1 MINKKKLIPVIIV
14 VFSFILALI
23 LIGLRP
29 EAGAS
34 KRQYIPP
41 LVNTMMVEPTDIQV
55 IVKSQGSVIPRTEIN
70 LTSEIAGRVLW
81 VAEKLSDG
89 ATFSQGDTLLKL
101 DPRDYELALI
111 SAQSNLSQARVAL
124 SREEAESELARQEW
138 EKVGDGEASALALR
152 KPQLAQAKALLAAT
166 EAAYEQAKRNLDRSL
181 ITAPFPG
188 RVRNKNTDVGAIVTP
203 GTPLA
208 IIYAIDYVE
217 VRLPIA
223 NKDLAFL
230 EIPFDGNL
238 IKPEEQPE
246 VIVSADLGT
255 IVRSEAEIDPRTR
268 MLSVVARIPNPY
280 RLLSNS
286 IPLKVGLYV
295 NADIKG
301 KKLRDVVILP
311 RHVIYDKDLVW
322 VTNKEGIL
330 SKREIQIIR
339 EDGDRAFIKEGL
351 FFGDEILMTRL
362 GVIIDGMQVRMD
374 EERRRN

>member
-1 MINKKKLIPVIIV
+1 M
-14 VFSFILALI
+14 
-23 LIGLRP
+23 
-29 EAGAS
+29 
-34 KRQYIPP
+34 
-41 LVNTMMVEPTDIQV
+41 
-55 IVKSQGSVIPRTEIN
+55 
-70 LTSEIAGRVLW
+70 
-81 VAEKLSDG
+81 
-89 ATFSQGDTLLKL
+89 
-101 DPRDYELALI
+101 
-111 SAQSNLSQARVAL
+111 
-124 SREEAESELARQEW
+124 
-138 EKVGDGEASALALR
+138 
-152 KPQLAQAKALLAAT
+152 LAAT
-166 EAAYEQAKRNLDRSL
+166 EASYEQAKRNLDRSL

-246 VIVSADLGT
+246 VIVSADLGGNSYEWKGT

-339 EDGDRAFIKEGL
+339 EDDDRAFIKEGL

-374 EERRRN
+374 EERRLN